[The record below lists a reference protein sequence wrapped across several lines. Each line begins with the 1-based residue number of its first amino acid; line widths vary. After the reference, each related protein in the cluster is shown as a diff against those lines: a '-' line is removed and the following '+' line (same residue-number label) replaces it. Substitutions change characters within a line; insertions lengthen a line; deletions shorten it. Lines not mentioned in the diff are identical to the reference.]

1 MTALLEV
8 RNLEVKYHTH
18 QGILTAIRDLS
29 FDVQPGEIV
38 GIVGESGCGKSTV
51 ATAVM
56 RLLPPNGEITHGSIV
71 LNGQDVCRLDE
82 EALRRLRGQAM
93 SMIFQDPMT
102 CLNPVFSIEAQML
115 DALKAHPGAGT
126 IQPGLPARADGLLP
140 PQGSGR
146 AARLERA
153 VGMLDRVG
161 IADARQ
167 RIKEF
172 PHQFSGGMR
181 QRMMIATALLSHP
194 ALLIADEPTSA
205 LDVTLEAQILD
216 LIRGLR
222 AELGTAILY
231 ITHDLGVV
239 AQLCDRVMVM
249 YAGGIVESG
258 SMRDTF
264 ERPRHPYTQALL
276 RSHPSRSRE
285 QARLTT
291 IPGRVPSLKDL
302 PPGCKFAPRCERQQP
317 ACQQVEP
324 PPIWV
329 DRQQVWCH
337 AWATDRREGESAN
350 RRVSEA
356 MQPPA
361 AGTATGSLA
370 GSDIVVATHGLCT
383 HFDDRPGILGQ
394 LLRRRAGCVRAV
406 DGIDLTIRRGETL
419 GLVGESGSGK
429 TTLGRTILRL
439 QRPSGGRIEIEG
451 REITGL
457 GQAELRA
464 LRRRTAMIFQDPVSS
479 LSPRMKVSALLLEP
493 YRIHGLRVDDRQR
506 VAQLL
511 EMVGLSAEQADKYPH
526 QLSGGQ
532 ARRVGIARALALNP
546 ELLVADEPTA
556 GLDVSVAAGILNL
569 LKELRERLQLTYLII
584 THNLNDI
591 RFIADRIAVMYLGRL
606 VELAST
612 QQIFEQARHP
622 YTEALISA
630 VPVPDPDWDE
640 RAGRIILEGEIPSPR
655 RPPAGCHFHPRCR
668 YAGPRCT
675 CEAPGL
681 QPVDET
687 GHLAACHFPERVRA
701 APC

>member
-1 MTALLEV
+1 MTSLLEV

-56 RLLPPNGEITHGSIV
+56 RLLPPNGEITRGGIV

-115 DALKAHPGAGT
+115 DALKAHPPGAR
-126 IQPGLPARADGLLP
+126 QGLSAH
-140 PQGSGR
+140 
-146 AARLERA
+146 ERA
-153 VGMLDRVG
+153 VAMLERVG

-167 RIKEF
+167 RIQEF

-181 QRMMIATALLSHP
+181 QRIMIATALLSNP

-258 SMRDTF
+258 STRDTF

-276 RSHPSRSRE
+276 RSHPSRCRQ

-302 PPGCKFAPRCERQQP
+302 PPGCKFAPRCERQRP
-317 ACQQVEP
+317 VCQQVEP
-324 PPIWV
+324 PPIGV
-329 DRQQVWCH
+329 DGQQVWCH
-337 AWATDRREGESAN
+337 AWAADPDPAGAGWREGERATPHQG
-350 RRVSEA
+350 EDA
-356 MQPPA
+356 PPAAAGPA
-361 AGTATGSLA
+361 AGT
-370 GSDIVVATHGLCT
+370 DIMVATHGLCT
-383 HFDDRPGILGQ
+383 HFDDRLGILGQ

-406 DGIDLTIRRGETL
+406 EGIDLAIRRGETW

-439 QRPSGGRIEIEG
+439 ERPSGGRIEIEG
-451 REITGL
+451 REVTGL

-479 LSPRMKVSALLLEP
+479 LSPRLTVSALLLEP

-506 VAQLL
+506 VAELL

-612 QQIFEQARHP
+612 SQIFEHPRHP

-630 VPVPDPDWDE
+630 VPVPDLDRDE
-640 RAGRIILEGEIPSPR
+640 RARRIILVGEIPSPR
-655 RPPAGCHFHPRCR
+655 HPPAGCAFHPRCR
-668 YAGPRCT
+668 RAAPRCS
-675 CEAPGL
+675 CEAPALCPVRGTL
-681 QPVDET
+681 QPVDAAEHLVAC
-687 GHLAACHFPERVRA
+687 HLA
-701 APC
+701 